1 MPKVFRFLSMAS
13 LAVTMIGLRPSPVY
27 AGSPWPAECVESSL
41 PSGDPRYPDDQL
53 ILTCL
58 PRLWNGQLVLYA
70 HGYVQPQEELAL
82 PLDEL
87 TLPNGQT
94 VPEVLLP
101 LGYGFA
107 TTSYHKTGF
116 ALEQAE
122 DDLNALVD
130 YFEDVVTPHR
140 QIQTVLL
147 TGASEGGII
156 TAMMIER
163 HPDIYDGGLSLCGP
177 IGGMP
182 YQIQYFGDFRVVFD
196 YFFPDVFPF
205 GATDVPPTAYLDWE
219 SVYVPAITSALLSN
233 PSATD
238 QLFAVTGAA
247 RDLADPN
254 TVVTTSLEILQ
265 YSLFATNDGVAVAGG
280 QPYGN
285 RLVRYHGSADDVALN
300 AGVERVA
307 AEGAG
312 RNYMRQFYETTGH
325 LQRPLVTLH
334 TLLDPQIP
342 FIHQLIYKGKVTLA
356 GQGARLTQIPANR
369 YDHCNFTTNE
379 VLGAFALL
387 TFKVNGTVD
396 ESLQDE
402 WLALSRSLR

>member
-1 MPKVFRFLSMAS
+1 MRKLLSCLS
-13 LAVTMIGLRPSPVY
+13 LLTLTLTALGARPSAAW
-27 AGSPWPAECVESSL
+27 AGSPWPDECVEGAL

-70 HGYVQPQEELAL
+70 HGYVQPQQALAL

-87 TLPNGQT
+87 TLADGRT

-107 TTSYHKTGF
+107 TTSYHKNGF

-122 DDLNALVD
+122 DDLNALVE
-130 YFEDVVTPHR
+130 YFEEVVTPNR
-140 QIQTVLL
+140 LIQTVLL

-196 YFFPDVFPF
+196 YFFPEVFPF
-205 GATDVPPTAYLDWE
+205 GAADVPPDAYLDWE
-219 SVYVPAITSALLSN
+219 SVYVPAITQALLAD
-233 PSATD
+233 PAATD

-247 RDLADPN
+247 RDLADPL

-265 YSLFATNDGVAVAGG
+265 YSLFATHDGIEVAGG

-285 RLVRYHGSADDVALN
+285 RLVRYHGSADDDALN
-300 AGVERVA
+300 AGVERVT

-312 RNYMRQFYETTGH
+312 RNYMRQFYETHGN

-334 TLLDPQIP
+334 TVLDPQIP
-342 FIHQLIYKGKVTLA
+342 IVHQLIYRAKVALA

-369 YDHCNFTTNE
+369 YGHCTFTTNE

-387 TFKVNGTVD
+387 NLKVNGTVEAALRD
-396 ESLQDE
+396 ELGAVSS
-402 WLALSRSLR
+402 WLR

>member
-1 MPKVFRFLSMAS
+1 MRNLLRVLSIATLVVGVLGSRPSMA
-13 LAVTMIGLRPSPVY
+13 L
-27 AGSPWPAECVESSL
+27 AGSPWPDECAEGAL

-82 PLDEL
+82 PIDEL
-87 TLPNGQT
+87 TLPDGRT

-101 LGYGFA
+101 LGFGFA

-130 YFEDVVTPHR
+130 YFEEVVTPNR
-140 QIQTVLL
+140 QIHTVLL

-163 HPDIYDGGLSLCGP
+163 YPHIYDGGLSLCGP

-205 GATDVPPTAYLDWE
+205 GAANVPPDAYLDWD
-219 SVYVPAITSALLSN
+219 SVYVPAITTALLSN
-233 PSATD
+233 PAATD

-247 RDLADPN
+247 RDVTDPH

-265 YSLFATNDGVAVAGG
+265 YSVFATNDGLEVAGG

-285 RLVRYHGSADDVALN
+285 RFVRYQGSVDDDALN

-312 RNYMRQFYETTGH
+312 RNYMRQFYETTGN
-325 LQRPLVTLH
+325 LPRPLVTLH
-334 TLLDPQIP
+334 TWLDPQIP
-342 FIHQLIYKGKVTLA
+342 FVHQVIYRGKVALA
-356 GQGARLTQIPANR
+356 GQGAQLTQVPANR

-387 TFKVNGTVD
+387 VFKVNGVVD
-396 ESLQDE
+396 AGLQAE
-402 WLALSRSLR
+402 LLALPRPGR